1 MNLEEKRRVGYN
13 RPTMPKAPSSSTPSR
28 TRTRTTKKP
37 AAKKTPARRKKFEN
51 YHAALKFL
59 YDRTDV
65 ERTRPSR
72 VPKDAF
78 KLDRMR
84 AILEELDN
92 PQAASRFVHV
102 GGTNGKGSTVAMIAS
117 CLHECGYAV
126 GTYTSPHLVD
136 IRERIQINGHV
147 ISYPAFTE
155 LMTRV
160 ARAADAAEKK
170 HGQATFFEIM
180 TALGFLHF
188 AEQAVDI
195 VICEVGL
202 GGRLDSTN
210 VITPEVSVVTSISL
224 EHTQFLGNTN
234 AEIAAEKAGI
244 FKKGVPALVAKQ
256 ESAVNEVFRK
266 IAGEVG
272 APLFML
278 GDNVEFSNRFEANA
292 QLGPHTRVGI
302 SMNKVTFEH
311 VPVPL
316 PGEHQAT
323 NCGLALGVLA
333 LLRER
338 GFEVPE
344 SKIITG
350 LVKTRVPGRMEVLG
364 HEPRVLLDGAHN
376 PAALQAL
383 VRSIG
388 AHIPY
393 DSMVMIVGC
402 SADKDVN
409 ALMEKVALGGDKVI
423 FTKTRNNPR
432 AASPEDLARRFTEI
446 SGKMCQIAPNLDEA
460 LSIAGRAAGRDDLVV
475 ITGSFYLVGEAKKL
489 LADRAAKLAA
499 AN

>member
-1 MNLEEKRRVGYN
+1 
-13 RPTMPKAPSSSTPSR
+13 MPKSTPSSSNRSR
-28 TRTRTTKKP
+28 TRTSKKKP
-37 AAKKTPARRKKFEN
+37 STRKSATRRKKFEN
-51 YHAALKFL
+51 YHAALKYL
-59 YDRTDV
+59 YERTDV

-72 VPKDAF
+72 VPEGTF

-84 AILEELDN
+84 AILEGLEN
-92 PQAASRFVHV
+92 PHESLRFVHV
-102 GGTNGKGSTVAMIAS
+102 GGTNGKGSTVAMIS
-117 CLHECGYAV
+117 TCLQECGYAV

-136 IRERIQINGHV
+136 IRERIQINDHV

-160 ARAADAAEKK
+160 ARAADDAEKK
-170 HGQATFFEIM
+170 HGQASFFELM
-180 TALGFLHF
+180 TALGFLYF
-188 AEQAVDI
+188 AEQAVDV
-195 VICEVGL
+195 VIAEVGL

-224 EHTQFLGNTN
+224 DHMHFLGKTLP
-234 AEIAAEKAGI
+234 EIATEKAGI
-244 FKKGVPALVAKQ
+244 FKPGVPALVAKQ
-256 ESAVNEVFRK
+256 ETAVNEVFRAK
-266 IAGEVG
+266 SAEVG
-272 APLFML
+272 APLYML
-278 GDNVEFSNRFEANA
+278 GDNVDFSNRFEANQ

-302 SMNKVTFEH
+302 AMGKITFEH

-323 NCGLALGVLA
+323 NCGLALTVLA

-338 GFEVPE
+338 GFDVPE

-350 LVKTRVPGRMEVLG
+350 LEKTVIPGRMEVLG
-364 HEPRVLLDGAHN
+364 REPRVLLDGAHN

-402 SADKDVN
+402 SADKDVDGI
-409 ALMEKVALGGDKVI
+409 LEKVALGGDKVI
-423 FTKTRNNPR
+423 FTRTKGNPR
-432 AASPEDLARRFTEI
+432 AADAEQLAHRFTEL
-446 SGKMCQIAPNLDEA
+446 SGKVCQTAASLEEA

-489 LADRAAKLAA
+489 LSDRAAKLAA
-499 AN
+499 SAAN